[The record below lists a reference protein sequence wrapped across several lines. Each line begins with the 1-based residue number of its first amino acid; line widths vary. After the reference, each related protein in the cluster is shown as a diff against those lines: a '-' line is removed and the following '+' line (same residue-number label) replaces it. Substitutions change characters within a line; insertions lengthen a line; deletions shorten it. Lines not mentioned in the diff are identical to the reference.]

1 MAFKRV
7 NEIPISESNP
17 LGGGV
22 IEVVENPVDIEA
34 TNLVMLAVAELHG
47 IVLSQQAEIET
58 LKAIK
63 SEGGTT

>member
-1 MAFKRV
+1 MIFTGDYKR
-7 NEIPISESNP
+7 PLSEVQSNK
-17 LGGGV
+17 
-22 IEVVENPVDIEA
+22 EVVENPVDIEA

-47 IVLSQQAEIET
+47 IVLAQQAEIET